1 MAHEGLHESE
11 EKLSPAT
18 TDAHRAIISLMEEFE
33 AADWYR
39 QRAEACADPE
49 LRAVLIHNLN
59 EELEHAAMLLEWL
72 RRRIPEL
79 SEALRTYLF
88 TAEEIVRI
96 EETSAGGAPK
106 PALRFTVGDMKNS
119 NPAIHHE

>member
-1 MAHEGLHESE
+1 MTGVQ
-11 EKLSPAT
+11 T
-18 TDAHRAIISLMEEFE
+18 
-33 AADWYR
+33 
-39 QRAEACADPE
+39 CALPI
-49 LRAVLIHNLN
+49 L
-59 EELEHAAMLLEWL
+59 LLEWL

>member
-18 TDAHRAIISLMEEFE
+18 TDAHRAFISVMEEFE

-39 QRAEACADPE
+39 QRAEACGDPQ
-49 LRAVLIHNLN
+49 LRAVLLHNMN

-79 SEALRTYLF
+79 HEALSSYLF
-88 TAEEIVRI
+88 TTEEIVRI
-96 EETSAGGAPK
+96 EETSTARSVAPN
-106 PALRFTVGDMKNS
+106 PAPRFTVGNMKG
-119 NPAIHHE
+119 A